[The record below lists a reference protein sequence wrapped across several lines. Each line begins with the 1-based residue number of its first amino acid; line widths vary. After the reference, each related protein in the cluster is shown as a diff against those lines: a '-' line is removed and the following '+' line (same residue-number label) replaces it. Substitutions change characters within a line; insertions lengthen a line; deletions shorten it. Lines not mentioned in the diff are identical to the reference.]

1 MIVLAIL
8 LLSTQACHLC
18 ELAQGVLQQAFSQP
32 DVLALSQQADLQI
45 YLQDIIDQPIWL
57 EQYGEKIP
65 VLLDESSNLTLEWPF
80 DVSAAVAWLEKIAVN
95 TGSSTV

>member
-1 MIVLAIL
+1 VIVLAIL

-80 DVSAAVAWLEKIAVN
+80 DVSAAVAWLEKVAVN

>member
-1 MIVLAIL
+1 VIVLAIL

-32 DVLALSQQADLQI
+32 DVLALSQQAELQI

-80 DVSAAVAWLEKIAVN
+80 DVSAAVAWLEKVAVN

>member
-1 MIVLAIL
+1 MAIL

-32 DVLALSQQADLQI
+32 NVLALSQQADLKI

-65 VLLDESSNLTLEWPF
+65 VLLDESSKVTLEWPF
-80 DVSAAVAWLEKIAVN
+80 DTSEVSAWLEKVAAN
-95 TGSSTV
+95 TGSQPA

>member
-1 MIVLAIL
+1 MAIL

-32 DVLALSQQADLQI
+32 DVLVLSQQAELQI

-80 DVSAAVAWLEKIAVN
+80 DVSAAVAWLEKVAVN

>member
-1 MIVLAIL
+1 MAIL

-80 DVSAAVAWLEKIAVN
+80 DVSAAVAWLEKVAVN

>member
-1 MIVLAIL
+1 MAIL

-32 DVLALSQQADLQI
+32 EIVALSQHDLHI
-45 YLQDIIDQPIWL
+45 YLQDIIDQPLWL

-65 VLLDESSNLTLEWPF
+65 VLLDESSALTLEWPF
-80 DVSAAVAWLEKIAVN
+80 DALEAVRWLQKVAAN
-95 TGSSTV
+95 TGPLSA

>member
-1 MIVLAIL
+1 LAIL

-80 DVSAAVAWLEKIAVN
+80 DVSAAVAWLEKVAVN

>member
-1 MIVLAIL
+1 MAIL

-32 DVLALSQQADLQI
+32 DVLALSQQAELQI

-80 DVSAAVAWLEKIAVN
+80 DVSAAVAWLEKVAVN

>member
-32 DVLALSQQADLQI
+32 DILVLSQQTDLQI
-45 YLQDIIDQPIWL
+45 YLQDIIDQPLWL
-57 EQYGEKIP
+57 DLYGEKIP

-80 DVSAAVAWLEKIAVN
+80 NATEVVIWLEKIISN
-95 TGSSTV
+95 TGLNPA